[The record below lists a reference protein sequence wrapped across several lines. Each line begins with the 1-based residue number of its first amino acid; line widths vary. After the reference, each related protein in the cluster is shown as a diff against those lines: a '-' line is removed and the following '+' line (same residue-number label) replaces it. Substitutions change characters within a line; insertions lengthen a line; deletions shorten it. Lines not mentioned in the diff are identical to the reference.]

1 MRHLGSV
8 LVVFAILA
16 LIIPTSNASDGFRV
30 PDGDIAAGVL
40 TISTPD
46 PQSGVFIADDAIQT
60 VFTLTYTVTG
70 NTRYLTPNAVK
81 LYFANPDSMIKSPL
95 VTAGGANAPDGKRE
109 AFASGAYVDLTATLT
124 LDNKNCQQ
132 YTKLCAIITYVPG
145 MEDSDLSDDV
155 ACSDFGTNTV
165 GVKECTDVVA
175 ISLRMTEPNPDLS
188 GFTEGTVTLTKIFVT
203 VKKVGPDGGYF
214 RLKVYF
220 SNDDGTVTSSKVT
233 AGYADGTPLEEFT
246 YWFPSTNPS
255 PFKVSAVLTLDASNC
270 DEYTKLCTVFVFGDG
285 FYEYD
290 SNLDNNEVCINFGTQ
305 GDIAG
310 IKKCADDMAA
320 VDLTV
325 ISPNPSR
332 SGFFMSGGMTDTI
345 VNLGYTVRGAPR
357 DPEAIHLYFS
367 NDDGTTKSTEVTTH
381 SWGSRLVN
389 GGGTYTG
396 LKASLTLDTENCDVY
411 TRLCA
416 NMTFDSP
423 EADFYAN
430 NNEICVDFE
439 AGGSKVV
446 IKTCLAT
453 DGASYIQISMM
464 TLIGTYFLCFMLF

>member
-203 VKKVGPDGGYF
+203 VKKVGPD
-214 RLKVYF
+214 
-220 SNDDGTVTSSKVT
+220 
-233 AGYADGTPLEEFT
+233 
-246 YWFPSTNPS
+246 
-255 PFKVSAVLTLDASNC
+255 
-270 DEYTKLCTVFVFGDG
+270 
-285 FYEYD
+285 
-290 SNLDNNEVCINFGTQ
+290 
-305 GDIAG
+305 
-310 IKKCADDMAA
+310 DDMAA